1 MVEWSLLP
9 KGGKRET
16 LSIKLLLLLLSTK
29 SSKDGLSEFLPLV
42 ELFT

>member
-16 LSIKLLLLLLSTK
+16 LSIKLLLLLSTK